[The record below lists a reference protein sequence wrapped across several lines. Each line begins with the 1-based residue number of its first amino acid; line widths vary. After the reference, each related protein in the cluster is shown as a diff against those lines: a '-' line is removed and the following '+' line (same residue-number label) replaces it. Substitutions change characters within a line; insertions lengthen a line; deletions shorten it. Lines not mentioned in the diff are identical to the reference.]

1 MFLFAKVPFPIMGQ
15 IRDIMEKNVITIEN
29 DKTAQEAA
37 EIIAEKDIS
46 FLVVINDGIPQ
57 GVLSE
62 SDFVRKVAA
71 EDKKSSEIK
80 VSDIMSYKFRS
91 VDPTT
96 TIEDAVQKMLNKN
109 IRRLLV
115 TENEKLVGVITQTD
129 LASCLRDQ
137 LLVDGTIKSISND
150 LIFSAVAVTLL
161 TSGLYIRRSSQ
172 ILMTSSLAVFS
183 SFSLIEN
190 FSIVPERIFVMFLFL
205 PFKTRSFSIVS
216 PSGSLIPGLFSIT
229 TFT

>member
-1 MFLFAKVPFPIMGQ
+1 MFLFKKNPLTIMGQ

-29 DKTAQEAA
+29 NQTAQEAA

-62 SDFVRKVAA
+62 SDFVRKIAA
-71 EDKKSSEIK
+71 ADKKSSEVK

-115 TENEKLVGVITQTD
+115 TDNEKLVGVITQTD
-129 LASCLRDQ
+129 LASYLRDQ

-150 LIFSAVAVTLL
+150 
-161 TSGLYIRRSSQ
+161 
-172 ILMTSSLAVFS
+172 
-183 SFSLIEN
+183 
-190 FSIVPERIFVMFLFL
+190 
-205 PFKTRSFSIVS
+205 
-216 PSGSLIPGLFSIT
+216 
-229 TFT
+229 

>member
-1 MFLFAKVPFPIMGQ
+1 MGQ

-37 EIIAEKDIS
+37 KIIAQKDIS

-71 EDKKSSEIK
+71 EDKKTSEIK

-115 TENEKLVGVITQTD
+115 IENEKLVGVITQTD
-129 LASCLRDQ
+129 LASYLRDQ
-137 LLVDGTIKSISND
+137 ILVDGTIKSITND
-150 LIFSAVAVTLL
+150 
-161 TSGLYIRRSSQ
+161 
-172 ILMTSSLAVFS
+172 
-183 SFSLIEN
+183 
-190 FSIVPERIFVMFLFL
+190 
-205 PFKTRSFSIVS
+205 
-216 PSGSLIPGLFSIT
+216 
-229 TFT
+229 

>member
-1 MFLFAKVPFPIMGQ
+1 
-15 IRDIMEKNVITIEN
+15 MEKNVITIEN

-62 SDFVRKVAA
+62 SDFVRKIAA
-71 EDKKSSEIK
+71 ADKKSSEVK

-96 TIEDAVQKMLNKN
+96 TIEDAIQKMLNKN

-115 TENEKLVGVITQTD
+115 TDNEKLVGVITQTD
-129 LASCLRDQ
+129 LASYLRDQ

-150 LIFSAVAVTLL
+150 
-161 TSGLYIRRSSQ
+161 
-172 ILMTSSLAVFS
+172 
-183 SFSLIEN
+183 
-190 FSIVPERIFVMFLFL
+190 
-205 PFKTRSFSIVS
+205 
-216 PSGSLIPGLFSIT
+216 
-229 TFT
+229 

>member
-1 MFLFAKVPFPIMGQ
+1 MGQ

-62 SDFVRKVAA
+62 SDFVRKIAA
-71 EDKKSSEIK
+71 VDKKSSEIK

-115 TENEKLVGVITQTD
+115 TDNEKLVGVITQTD

-150 LIFSAVAVTLL
+150 
-161 TSGLYIRRSSQ
+161 
-172 ILMTSSLAVFS
+172 
-183 SFSLIEN
+183 
-190 FSIVPERIFVMFLFL
+190 
-205 PFKTRSFSIVS
+205 
-216 PSGSLIPGLFSIT
+216 
-229 TFT
+229 

>member
-1 MFLFAKVPFPIMGQ
+1 MGQ

-71 EDKKSSEIK
+71 TDKKSSEVK

-115 TENEKLVGVITQTD
+115 TDNEKLVGVITQTD
-129 LASCLRDQ
+129 LASYLRDQ

-150 LIFSAVAVTLL
+150 
-161 TSGLYIRRSSQ
+161 
-172 ILMTSSLAVFS
+172 
-183 SFSLIEN
+183 
-190 FSIVPERIFVMFLFL
+190 
-205 PFKTRSFSIVS
+205 
-216 PSGSLIPGLFSIT
+216 
-229 TFT
+229 